1 MSKANP
7 DLPPAT
13 DYGSKEIA
21 PGVHEDFKSVLVVIK
36 GTCDLG
42 RWPKEG
48 EHALL
53 AVQGQLRWKD
63 DERVN
68 GILVHKFTLEADI
81 VAEPA
86 GDLADEASAFLVQVE
101 DERAMRQPL
110 EFPEDETPPGV
121 DPDTGEVTGE
131 EPTDG

>member
-7 DLPPAT
+7 DLPPEA
-13 DYGSKEIA
+13 DLGNLDGEPIK
-21 PGVHEDFKSVLVVIK
+21 GVLVVIK

-53 AVQGQLRWKD
+53 AVQGQLKFKD
-63 DERVN
+63 VERLN
-68 GILVHKFTLEADI
+68 GILVRKFTLEADI

-86 GDLADEASAFLVQVE
+86 GDLADEASAFLIQIE
-101 DERAMRQPL
+101 DERAARQPL
-110 EFPEDETPPGV
+110 EFPEDVPPGV
-121 DPDTGEVTGE
+121 DPDTGEITGE
-131 EPTDG
+131 EPHDG